1 MAMYPNLIHPI
12 PPKKHKSKNYSN
24 KIQVNSNKEQKP
36 PIENKS
42 DKNNREIESGK
53 DLAKKEENK
62 IINE

>member
-12 PPKKHKSKNYSN
+12 PPKKHKNKNYSN

-36 PIENKS
+36 SIENKS

-53 DLAKKEENK
+53 DLVKKEENK